1 MNDIIIRN
9 LSLSFGEK
17 NVLKDFS
24 AVIPAG
30 KTTCITGPSGSGK
43 TSLTRILCGLAR
55 PDSGTV
61 EGMQGVRTAV
71 VFQEDRLCPNI
82 SALTNVCFVAS
93 VTKAEASEALS
104 RLGLGQE
111 TLQIAGTLSGG
122 QLRRV
127 AIARALVSDW
137 DVLVMDEPFKG
148 LDERTKLSVMEWVRE
163 KSRGKTVI
171 LISHDSSECAF
182 FEPEKTISLGSV
194 DQ

>member
-30 KTTCITGPSGSGK
+30 KTTCVTGPSGSGK

-148 LDERTKLSVMEWVRE
+148 LDERTKFSVMEWVRE

-171 LISHDSSECAF
+171 LISHDNSECAF